1 MVNALLTKAYA
12 VNIITYG
19 NRNFA
24 TISAEY
30 VQPVKEYIA
39 QNYTDAQIDKA
50 LENRYIT
57 EQDFTDI
64 MTLKAAIA

>member
-1 MVNALLTKAYA
+1 MTNALLTKAYA

-19 NRNFA
+19 NRNFS
-24 TISAEY
+24 TIPADY

-39 QNYTDAQIDKA
+39 QNFTDIQIDKA
-50 LENRYIT
+50 IENGYIT

-64 MTLKAAIA
+64 MTIKSAI